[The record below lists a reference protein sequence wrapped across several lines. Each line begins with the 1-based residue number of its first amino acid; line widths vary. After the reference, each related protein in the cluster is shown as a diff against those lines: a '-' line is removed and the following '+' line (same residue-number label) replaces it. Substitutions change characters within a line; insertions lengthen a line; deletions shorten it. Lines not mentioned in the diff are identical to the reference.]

1 MGNVCSSHISKITN
15 LEEIVAETGF
25 SKGHVCRLYDRFV
38 SLDKEE
44 KGFLSKSDFQNI
56 GGLAVNPLGER
67 IINAFFPDGNEAVDF
82 RTFVRILAIF
92 RPIENEKNKDPNAP
106 EPVNSRANK
115 LKFAFQLY
123 DQDNDGKITKKEL
136 LQVLRMMVGVQVTEE
151 QLENITERTI
161 QEADLDGDNTISFK
175 EYAMSLEKVNIEHKM
190 SIRFLK

>member
-1 MGNVCSSHISKITN
+1 MGTVCSSQISKITN
-15 LEEIVAETGF
+15 LDEIIAETGF
-25 SKGHVCRLYDRFV
+25 SKGHVSRLYDRFA
-38 SLDKEE
+38 SLDKDE

-92 RPIENEKNKDPNAP
+92 RPIENEKNKDPSAP
-106 EPVNSRANK
+106 ESVNSRSNK

-161 QEADLDGDNTISFK
+161 QEADLDGDNAISFK